1 MLNPG
6 SVVTLSV
13 CESDNGVRIDTVIS
27 KMIGSSRTLIQEFI
41 TLGVIT
47 VDTVLAKKNSMP
59 VFKGQQIV
67 ILVPQLHHIQAKGSG
82 DKSILDT
89 VMLCA
94 QEDDF
99 IIINKPAGLVVH
111 APNRK
116 SREPSLV
123 DWLTDK
129 GYLQGFEGLVRP
141 GIVHRLD
148 KETSGIM
155 IVAKN
160 RTAHGIL
167 SDLFKERKI
176 KKKYYAIVHGNPPEQ
191 MRVDS
196 FLVRDPM
203 VHIKMV
209 TVPYSYHH
217 DSTRT
222 QSGFKRAISEIKKIK
237 QLGEYALLQVTPL
250 TGRTHQIRVH
260 CASLGYPIVGDAL
273 YGTKSELI
281 NRHALHAFSLA
292 FEYQGTSYEFQVP
305 ISDDIN
311 RILESI

>member
-13 CESDNGVRIDTVIS
+13 CESDNGLRIDTVIS
-27 KMIGSSRTLIQEFI
+27 KMIGSSRRLIQEFI

-47 VDTVLAKKNSMP
+47 VDTVVAKKNSMP

-67 ILVPQLHHIQAKGSG
+67 ILVPQLHHMQTKGSG
-82 DKSILDT
+82 EKSILDT
-89 VMLCA
+89 VVLYA

-99 IIINKPAGLVVH
+99 IIINKPPGLVVH

-160 RTAHGIL
+160 RTSHGIL

-176 KKKYYAIVHGNPPEQ
+176 QKKYYAIVHGNPPEQ
-191 MRVDS
+191 MQVDS
-196 FLVRDPM
+196 FLVRDPIL
-203 VHIKMV
+203 HIKMV

-222 QSGFKRAISEIKKIK
+222 QSRLKHAISEIKKIK
-237 QLGEYALLQVTPL
+237 QLGEYALLEVTPL

-273 YGTKSELI
+273 YGTKSKLI

-292 FEYQGTSYEFQVP
+292 FEYQGKLYEFQVP
-305 ISDDIN
+305 MTDDIK
-311 RILESI
+311 RLLESI